1 MGEHVPIYEY
11 RCLECGH
18 EFELLVRRGVTEAC
32 EKCSTERIERRL
44 SLPAIRSETTQNLAM
59 RAARRRDQ
67 AQGQERVAAQR
78 EYEANHD

>member
-1 MGEHVPIYEY
+1 MPIYEY

-18 EFELLVRRGVTEAC
+18 EFELLVRRGVVEAC
-32 EKCSTERIERRL
+32 EKCAADKIERLL
-44 SLPAIRSETTQNLAM
+44 SLPAIRSETTHDLAM

-67 AQGQERVAAQR
+67 AQGQAREAAQR